1 MNEKQLLT
9 KELTRP
15 VINKYKRRSVIT
27 TYNNDIWSADL
38 LDVSNMSKSNNNIK
52 FLLIIID
59 VYSRYAYVIPLKSKN
74 GDDVL
79 NGFKSIDKT
88 PKNLW
93 VDEGKEF
100 YNSEMKKYCKEHDI
114 NMYHT
119 YTGLKSVYAER
130 FNRTLRD
137 LIFTYLHSNDI
148 KNYLNGL
155 SNIVENYNSTYHKS
169 IKETPYNVY
178 VKNKLPKH
186 KVYMED
192 EEAKFNI
199 GEYVR
204 KVVVKKLFEKGF
216 TAKWS
221 EDIYIINKIDDS
233 TLPIMYGLKNLQGVI
248 VKGKFY
254 KNQLLKSSFKD
265 KVVNNS
271 VNTMIKEGKAQKRI
285 NKEGLGDIIVDRPK
299 RVKIPNSKYL

>member
-15 VINKYKRRSVIT
+15 VNNKFKRRSVIT
-27 TYNNDIWSADL
+27 TYNNDIWSVDL
-38 LDVSNMSKSNNNIK
+38 LDVSNMSKSNDKIK

-59 VYSRYAYVIPLKSKN
+59 IYSRYAYVVPLKSKN
-74 GDDVL
+74 GDDLL

-100 YNSEMKKYCKEHDI
+100 YNSEMKKYCKEKNI
-114 NMYHT
+114 NMYST
-119 YTGLKSVYAER
+119 NTGLKAVHAER

-137 LIFTYLHSNDI
+137 LIFTYLNSNDV

-155 SNIVENYNSTYHKS
+155 PNIVETYNNTYHKS

-178 VKNKLPKH
+178 IKDKLPKH

-192 EEAKFNI
+192 EEAKFNV

-221 EDIYIINKIDDS
+221 EDIYIINKIDDR
-233 TLPIMYGLKNLQGVI
+233 TLPIMYGLKDLQGNT

-254 KNQLLKSSFKD
+254 KNQLLKSVFKG
-265 KVVNNS
+265 KVENNS
-271 VNTMIKEGKAQKRI
+271 VKTLIKEGKNEKKI
-285 NKEGLGDIIVDRPK
+285 LKEGLGEIVLDRPK
-299 RVKIPNSKYL
+299 RVRIANKKYL

>member
-15 VINKYKRRSVIT
+15 VINKFKRRSVIT

-38 LDVSNMSKSNNNIK
+38 LDVSNMSKSNDKIK

-59 VYSRYAYVIPLKSKN
+59 IYSRYAFVVPLKSKN
-74 GDDVL
+74 SDDVL

-100 YNSEMKKYCKEHDI
+100 YNSEMKKYCKEKNI

-137 LIFTYLHSNDI
+137 LMFNYLHSNDV

-155 SNIVENYNSTYHKS
+155 SGIVETYNNTYHKS

-178 VKNKLPKH
+178 VKDKLPKH

-192 EEAKFNI
+192 EEAKFSL

-233 TLPIMYGLKNLQGVI
+233 TLPIMYGLKDLQGVN

-254 KNQLLKSSFKD
+254 KNQLLKTAFKG
-265 KVVNNS
+265 KVENNS
-271 VNTMIKEGKAQKRI
+271 VKSLIKEGKNEKKVQ
-285 NKEGLGDIIVDRPK
+285 KEGLGETVLDRPK
-299 RVKIPNSKYL
+299 RVKIVNKKYL

>member
-15 VINKYKRRSVIT
+15 VINKFKRRSVIT

-38 LDVSNMSKSNNNIK
+38 LDVSNMSKSNNKIK
-52 FLLIIID
+52 FLLIIVD
-59 VYSRYAYVIPLKSKN
+59 VYSRYAYVVPLKSKN
-74 GDDVL
+74 GEDVL

-100 YNSEMKKYCKEHDI
+100 YNTEMKKYCKEKNI
-114 NMYHT
+114 NIYHT
-119 YTGLKSVYAER
+119 YTGLKAVHAER

-137 LIFTYLHSNDI
+137 LIFTYLNSNDV
-148 KNYLNGL
+148 KNYLNEL
-155 SNIVENYNSTYHKS
+155 PKIVETYNNTYHNS
-169 IKETPYNVY
+169 IKETPYNIY
-178 VKNKLPKH
+178 IKDKLPKH
-186 KVYMED
+186 KVYMEN
-192 EEAKFNI
+192 EEAKFNA

-221 EDIYIINKIDDS
+221 EDIYIINKIDDR
-233 TLPIMYGLKNLQGVI
+233 TLPIMYELKDLQGNA

-254 KNQLLKSSFKD
+254 KNQLLKSAFKG
-265 KVVNNS
+265 KVENNS
-271 VNTMIKEGKAQKRI
+271 VKTLIKEGKTEKKI
-285 NKEGLGDIIVDRPK
+285 LKEGLGEIVLDRPK
-299 RVKIPNSKYL
+299 RVKIANKKYL

>member
-15 VINKYKRRSVIT
+15 VINKFKRRSVIT

-38 LDVSNMSKSNNNIK
+38 LDVSNMSKSNNKIK
-52 FLLIIID
+52 FLLIIVD
-59 VYSRYAYVIPLKSKN
+59 VYSRYAYVVPLKTKN
-74 GDDVL
+74 GEDVL

-100 YNSEMKKYCKEHDI
+100 YNTEMKKYCKEKNI

-137 LIFTYLHSNDI
+137 LIFTYLNSNDV
-148 KNYLNGL
+148 KNYLNEL
-155 SNIVENYNSTYHKS
+155 PKIVETYNNTYHKS
-169 IKETPYNVY
+169 IKETPYNIY
-178 VKNKLPKH
+178 IKDKLPKH

-192 EEAKFNI
+192 EEAKFNV
-199 GEYVR
+199 GDYVR

-221 EDIYIINKIDDS
+221 EDVYIINEIDDR
-233 TLPIMYGLKNLQGVI
+233 TLPIMYRLKDLQGNT

-254 KNQLLKSSFKD
+254 KNQLLKSAFKG
-265 KVVNNS
+265 KVENNS
-271 VNTMIKEGKAQKRI
+271 VKTLIKEGRTEKKI
-285 NKEGLGDIIVDRPK
+285 LKEGLGEIVLDRPK
-299 RVKIPNSKYL
+299 RVRIVNKKYL